1 MQDAA
6 LVEKVGGY
14 AEAQFFVKAD
24 DLHLRVHDDVG
35 AAQNLP
41 AVGNGSRP

>member
-6 LVEKVGGY
+6 LVEEVGGY

-24 DLHLRVHDDVG
+24 DLHLRVDDDVG
-35 AAQNLP
+35 VAQNLP